1 MNREELEK
9 KIKKQEEQIIW
20 LKEMTK
26 DVEDSLFCNRLELK
40 KRMMLITLVYEES
53 YRFWY

>member
-40 KRMMLITLVYEES
+40 KKDDADYFSI
-53 YRFWY
+53 